1 MPFESAS
8 RAYAALGD
16 FRRRRER
23 QIDFTFGRQ
32 WNDTVTYEGRA
43 MTEAELCMKK
53 GTRPLVNNL
62 IRQLVK
68 TVTGRMRQRLMQE
81 REIRSESGDPIGAVR
96 RANSLDELD
105 SRLFEE
111 FLISGSA
118 VQRIVAERRPAGTG
132 VWVDNVDPS
141 RFFTNRFTDPRGC
154 DMELAGMIHDMS
166 FSELA
171 GRFGRGREGVD
182 GLRRI
187 YGGGGPMPGIF
198 GHAPSGRCRVVEVWT
213 LDSDSDGRLMWMC
226 RWYSPDGTLIDAYP
240 SPWAHGSHPFAV
252 KLYPLTAGEVHSLVE
267 DVICQQKAVN
277 RLTTLIDHV
286 IGTSAKGVLL
296 FPISQL
302 AEGWKTEQ
310 VAEQW
315 ATPDGVIPFEG
326 QPGAPLPQ
334 QLVTSNE
341 PSSAYH
347 LLDMEL
353 RLMQQVSGVSDA
365 LAGRQP
371 AGNGNSAALY
381 EAQLNASTVAL
392 LDTFAA
398 FDAFRESRDAK
409 VLNLFAAR

>member
-8 RAYAALGD
+8 RAYAALAD

-32 WNDTVTYEGRA
+32 WNDTVTYQGRP
-43 MTEAELCMKK
+43 MTEAMLCEKK

-81 REIRSESGDPIGAVR
+81 RERTAEDGDPIAAVR
-96 RANSLDELD
+96 RTNSLDELD

-118 VQRIVAERRPAGTG
+118 VQRIVAERRPSGTG

-141 RFFTNRFTDPRGC
+141 RFFTNRFCDPRGC
-154 DMELAGMIHDMS
+154 DIELAGMIHDMS

-171 GRFGRGREGVD
+171 GRFGRGTAGVD
-182 GLRRI
+182 GLRRL
-187 YGGGGPMPGIF
+187 YGAGGAMPGVF
-198 GHAPSGRCRVVEVWT
+198 GNAPSGRCRVVEVWT
-213 LDSDSDGRLMWMC
+213 LDSDAEGRLTWMC
-226 RWYSPDGTLIDAYP
+226 RWYSPDGSLIDVYP

-252 KLYPLTAGEVHSLVE
+252 KLYPLTAGEVHSLVD

-286 IGTSAKGVLL
+286 IGTSAKGALL
-296 FPISQL
+296 FPIGQL
-302 AEGWKTEQ
+302 AEGWTMDD
-310 VAEQW
+310 VAAQW
-315 ATPDGVIPFEG
+315 ATPDGVIPYNG
-326 QPGAPLPQ
+326 LSRLPLPQ
-334 QLVTSNE
+334 QIVTTKE

-347 LLDMEL
+347 LLEMEL

-365 LAGRQP
+365 LSGRQS
-371 AGNGNSAALY
+371 AGSGNSAALY

-409 VLNLFAAR
+409 IVNLFAMR